1 MGHLKVKS
9 IFYFWLKGPVERYF
23 EFYTMKSRIIKSIIN
38 TYPSR
43 TIGGTMDSEN
53 LLANIAT
60 VFDTSNHNSSQDL
73 LKKIINLAAQ
83 KLNCSNNSKD
93 HQGQK

>member
-1 MGHLKVKS
+1 
-9 IFYFWLKGPVERYF
+9 
-23 EFYTMKSRIIKSIIN
+23 
-38 TYPSR
+38 
-43 TIGGTMDSEN
+43 MDSEN